1 MDKPE
6 SVQTVIRF
14 YLPGPVY
21 ADPNRV
27 KLTLL
32 NTIFGGSFTSRLNQN
47 LREQHGY
54 TYGAGS
60 RYFMDPQIGFFLA
73 YANVQAEVTGEALKE
88 FLKEFASIR
97 SGDISDEEVSKARAS
112 FRTDLVQDYENLGA
126 VLQSAVT
133 LLRNRRPFDGPA
145 ADLKASAVERRGA
158 ERRGQGRRAPGTGR
172 AGPGRRPA
180 NDPRSDPRTRS
191 AQADRTDGHGGA
203 KVDGR
208 RCVSG

>member
-1 MDKPE
+1 
-6 SVQTVIRF
+6 
-14 YLPGPVY
+14 LPGPIY

-32 NTIFGGSFTSRLNQN
+32 NTILGGSFTSRLNQN

-60 RYFMDPQIGFFLA
+60 RYLMDPQIGFFLA

-88 FLKEFASIR
+88 FLKEFASLR
-97 SGDISDEEVSKARAS
+97 SGDISDEEVNKARAS

-133 LLRNRRPFDGPA
+133 LLRNHRPFDGPA
-145 ADLKASAVERRGA
+145 ADLKASAVDAKELNA
-158 ERRGQGRRAPGTGR
+158 VAKDALPLEQGVLVLVGDRQTILDQIQGLGLPKPIELTVTGE
-172 AGPGRRPA
+172 P
-180 NDPRSDPRTRS
+180 
-191 AQADRTDGHGGA
+191 
-203 KVDGR
+203 K
-208 RCVSG
+208 